1 MYHISVV
8 VVLNHVYRE
17 TVLLSNSALES
28 FDYSKDR
35 SSVFTSERK
44 PVELLAIFIL
54 DRQKIFTTVIASFE
68 YKQVSSVALEW
79 PW

>member
-44 PVELLAIFIL
+44 PVELPAIFIL
-54 DRQKIFTTVIASFE
+54 NRQKIFTTVIASFE
-68 YKQVSSVALEW
+68 YKQVSSDALEW